1 MSSCGTLGTLCSQR
15 GLPDSL
21 PHSTPSVSG
30 SPGLSFL
37 PGESGEVPSPSGRG
51 GGHVNQGGHRRNLGL
66 RPGFL
71 QQAISSS
78 ESLGSLET
86 RSRRLQAKR
95 VRFKDKIFH
104 GDHPVSPELHSEG
117 RLDDLHG
124 YERRLFPHSNSPN
137 FEKIPE
143 VLLQLEDV
151 PVPSAVL
158 WPKHS
163 SASLHQGSGSSS
175 KDIAFSRFSNTPLLG
190 RLASDSKVSGRCAE
204 SQDIRPKPSTG
215 ARDLNQPRKVV
226 FSSNPSYRILG
237 HGNRQPSF
245 LGFPHDETYRFRSVN
260 LKRISLLSRKASKV
274 LAEPARVFIFS
285 REIHSRGETQDE
297 TPAISPESDMG
308 QSLTTHS
315 HSNSSRSE
323 GVSFMVGRTG
333 ENNQGTLPNQKEP
346 RPTVI
351 LRRLPGRLGSHN
363 REPPPVRKMVSFG
376 ETRTHQYPGTQS
388 YLVSSERSPP
398 SSPRENRCCIL
409 GQYNSP
415 VVYSETGGNQV
426 LDAVSLSTR
435 DFSLAGGTPHLSN
448 SPVYPRL
455 QEYSSGFSEQERAGP
470 SHRVD
475 TACGRLPEDLDMVGS
490 SDGGS
495 ICHQSDKETPTIH
508 VSSLR
513 PIGNSDGR
521 HVAKLVQRGRLCV
534 PSIRHD
540 KECDQQVSTESQLQT
555 DPNSTMVAS
564 EGMVPRSTESSDGT
578 TKVSATQT
586 GPSEPTTSKGK
597 AQKSPHAS
605 TNRMETMLRLMKH
618 KDLSSKVS
626 RSIYDSRK
634 SSTNVL
640 YQKRWATFVSW
651 CRANKYSASRP
662 TITSLCEFFIYLFE
676 EKGLVVNTI
685 RCYRSTLHSVLRH
698 TGLKI
703 NKNQDVADVIRSLR
717 LRAPVNNS
725 RLVNWN
731 LDVLLKFL
739 CSDTFEPISHCSL
752 LNLTRKT
759 FILLA
764 LALSKRVSELQALSR
779 TVGFCTEG
787 ALVSLSLDFRA
798 KNDFK
803 CKDLERHF
811 LIKELGSLV
820 GQEEEA
826 LLCPVRALKTY
837 LERTNNLVGP
847 NMGRLFVSP
856 RKPTN
861 PASKNALTSMTKD
874 VIREAHVAL
883 CPDLL
888 PILKVKTHELRGV
901 STTMAFNKN
910 LSLQAVMEAAQW
922 RCNSVFASHYLKD
935 IALTYEDC
943 RTLGPLLVAVTVI
956 T

>member
-1 MSSCGTLGTLCSQR
+1 MTQKNAIEEVKDDSPGFYNRLFLVLKASGTWRPVLDVSRLNNFVIKTKFSMETTQSVLNSIQR
-15 GLPDSL
+15 GDWMISMDMRDAYFHIPIHPTSRKFLRFSFNSKTYQFRALCFGLSTAPQVFTRVLAPLAKILHLAGFRILLYLDDWLVIARSREGVLRAKTFVLNLALELGILINHEKSCLVPTQVIEYLGMEIDSL
-21 PHSTPSVSG
+21 RFWVSPTTKRTDSALSTLREFLSSVEKPARSWQSLLG
-30 SPGLSFL
+30 FLSSLEKFIPGARLRMRPLQFHLNRTWDRVSQHTLIPIPPNLKEFLSWWADPERITKGLSLTKNSPDLQLFSDASREGWGATIENHHL
-37 PGESGEVPSPSGRG
+37 SGKWSPSEKRG
-51 GGHVNQGGHRRNLGL
+51 HINTLELKAIWLAL
-66 RPGFL
+66 R
-71 QQAISSS
+71 
-78 ESLGSLET
+78 
-86 RSRRLQAKR
+86 
-95 VRFKDKIFH
+95 
-104 GDHPVSPELHSEG
+104 
-117 RLDDLHG
+117 
-124 YERRLFPHSNSPN
+124 
-137 FEKIPE
+137 E
-143 VLLQLEDV
+143 VL
-151 PVPSAVL
+151 
-158 WPKHS
+158 
-163 SASLHQGSGSSS
+163 
-175 KDIAFSRFSNTPLLG
+175 PLVRG
-190 RLASDSKVSGRCAE
+190 KTVA
-204 SQDIRPKPSTG
+204 
-215 ARDLNQPRKVV
+215 V
-226 FSSNPSYRILG
+226 FSDNTTALSYI
-237 HGNRQPSF
+237 
-245 LGFPHDETYRFRSVN
+245 
-260 LKRISLLSRKASKV
+260 LKR
-274 LAEPARVFIFS
+274 
-285 REIHSRGETQDE
+285 
-297 TPAISPESDMG
+297 
-308 QSLTTHS
+308 
-315 HSNSSRSE
+315 
-323 GVSFMVGRTG
+323 
-333 ENNQGTLPNQKEP
+333 
-346 RPTVI
+346 
-351 LRRLPGRLGSHN
+351 
-363 REPPPVRKMVSFG
+363 
-376 ETRTHQYPGTQS
+376 
-388 YLVSSERSPP
+388 
-398 SSPRENRCCIL
+398 
-409 GQYNSP
+409 
-415 VVYSETGGNQV
+415 GNQV

-874 VIREAHVAL
+874 VIREAHVTL
-883 CPDLL
+883 RPDLL

-943 RTLGPLLVAVTVI
+943 RTLGPLLVAGTVI